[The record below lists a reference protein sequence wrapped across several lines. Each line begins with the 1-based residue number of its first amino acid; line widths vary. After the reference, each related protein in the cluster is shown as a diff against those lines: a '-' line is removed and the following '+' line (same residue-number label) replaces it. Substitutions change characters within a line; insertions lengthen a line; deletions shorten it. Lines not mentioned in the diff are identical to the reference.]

1 MNNTIKLSRNL
12 GNGKTIQYEKSFAV
26 YPSSFVQVPESN
38 YENALSYISG
48 MHNKSIYTDGEE
60 YTFIIPEE
68 NSELIS
74 LVCNEFQG
82 NVISTG
88 QCKDQ
93 EFVTKAIAD
102 GGIEAKLINL
112 GNSVIG
118 LAGTADEMIQKAKNY
133 PIETLKTWAILYRN
147 ARSVH

>member
-26 YPSSFVQVPESN
+26 YPSSYVQVPEDK
-38 YENALSYISG
+38 YEKALSYISDTQ
-48 MHNKSIYTDGEE
+48 NKSIYTDGEE
-60 YTFIIPEE
+60 CTFIIPEG
-68 NSELIS
+68 NLELIA

-133 PIETLKTWAILYRN
+133 PIETLKAWSILYRK
-147 ARSVH
+147 AKPAH